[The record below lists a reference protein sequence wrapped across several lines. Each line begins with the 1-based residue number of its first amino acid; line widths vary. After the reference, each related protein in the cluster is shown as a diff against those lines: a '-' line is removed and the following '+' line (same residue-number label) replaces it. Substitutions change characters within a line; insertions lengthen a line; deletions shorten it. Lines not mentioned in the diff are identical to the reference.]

1 MKFPSEFGLSNH
13 NDACVHRRAAF
24 VTQLDARLGS
34 ASLEKPDHLGGLP
47 TCHDVLQALI
57 PSAQHKGL
65 ALDKIGADI
74 MADQGSGFLAARLMA
89 DDCSHEV
96 QRDAHFRQ

>member
-24 VTQLDARLGS
+24 VTQLAARLGS
-34 ASLEKPDHLGGLP
+34 AGLENPHHLGSLP

-57 PSAQHKGL
+57 PGPQHMDL
-65 ALDKIGADI
+65 PLNKIGSDV
-74 MADQGSGFLAARLMA
+74 MTDQRSRLLAARLVA
-89 DDCSHEV
+89 DHRGDKIE
-96 QRDAHFRQ
+96 RD